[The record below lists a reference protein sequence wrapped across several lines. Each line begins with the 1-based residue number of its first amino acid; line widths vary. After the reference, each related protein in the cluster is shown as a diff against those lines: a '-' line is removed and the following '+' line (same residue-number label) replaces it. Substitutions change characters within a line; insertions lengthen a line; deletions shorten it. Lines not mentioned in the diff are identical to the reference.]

1 MSLKNVFSK
10 ELLKK
15 IDLRDYTLVLTIDE
29 LMDSGYKAD
38 NLTIVENNE
47 NLDLIKEPSYVYG
60 REDWIVLTTLE
71 EQHFVSYDT
80 LVEVELEVS
89 EEEALLLEKE
99 LQDVIEPGAND

>member
-1 MSLKNVFSK
+1 MNLKNVFSK

-15 IDLRDYTLVLTIDE
+15 IDLRDWTLVLTIDE
-29 LMDSGYKAD
+29 LMDSNYKVD

-47 NLDLIKEPSYVYG
+47 NLDLVKEPSYVYG
-60 REDWIVLTTLE
+60 HEDWIVLTTPE

-99 LQDVIEPGAND
+99 LL

>member
-1 MSLKNVFSK
+1 MNLKYVFSK

-15 IDLRDYTLVLTIDE
+15 IDLRDWTLILTIDE
-29 LMDSGYKAD
+29 LMDSDYKVD

-47 NLDLIKEPSYVYG
+47 YLKLVKEPRYVYG
-60 REDWIVLTTLE
+60 HEDWIILTTSE

-99 LQDVIEPGAND
+99 LL

>member
-1 MSLKNVFSK
+1 
-10 ELLKK
+10 
-15 IDLRDYTLVLTIDE
+15 
-29 LMDSGYKAD
+29 MDSNYKVD

-47 NLDLIKEPSYVYG
+47 NLDLVEEPSYVYG
-60 REDWIVLTTLE
+60 HEDWIVLTTPE

-99 LQDVIEPGAND
+99 LL